1 MPMTAQEHVNAADI
15 PIVWTVV
22 ALDFFTQ
29 LPWPGIA
36 AFLAAV
42 YTLCRLLGMAMKA
55 WRRR

>member
-1 MPMTAQEHVNAADI
+1 MVQQQQINAVDI
-15 PIVWTVV
+15 PVVWTVV

-42 YTLCRLLGMAMKA
+42 YTLCRLIGLGLKA
-55 WRRR
+55 WRRK